1 MKNTIKESLDAIRL
15 IEYDMAQG
23 KAMATDAD
31 FTDKSAADTTSQ
43 TQRTTTRASAQN
55 PEVKRSRFR
64 RSGKLGPE
72 LKAAGVEVAQ
82 DVKTARA
89 LSAAKIGAKAG
100 VGLLKTV
107 LPGVGLVIGTQDAID
122 RAKKGDWVGAGIA
135 GLSAVLSLGGPL
147 TAGASLGLT
156 GYNMYRD
163 YSKEGEKPEGSADTP
178 APGTPASPD
187 STPVSTQPTK
197 GGAAPDPEI
206 QAMQKKI
213 LAKDPNALPKHGADG
228 RMGPETQAALAK
240 YVMST
245 ESQQTVAE
253 GIRSLQERIDLIEAK
268 AVIRE
273 SLEQTYFLDKN
284 YFMYDK
290 SGEQVVDLLTI
301 SVINEAVEQGQ
312 IKIKKL
318 S

>member
-1 MKNTIKESLDAIRL
+1 MDMKSLIVELNKFNTDGAVDATYKDIPTSTNSNDPFNLTKGANRVEIADKLTSKGIPVVKNTKQA
-15 IEYDMAQG
+15 
-23 KAMATDAD
+23 
-31 FTDKSAADTTSQ
+31 
-43 TQRTTTRASAQN
+43 
-55 PEVKRSRFR
+55 
-64 RSGKLGPE
+64 
-72 LKAAGVEVAQ
+72 VAK
-82 DVKTARA
+82 V
-89 LSAAKIGAKAG
+89 AAKIGNSAAG
-100 VGLLKTV
+100 KLVSRV
-107 LPGVGLVIGTQDAID
+107 LPGVGLVVGTIDAID

-163 YSKEGEKPEGSADTP
+163 YAKEKENPENEPEKTSDT
-178 APGTPASPD
+178 
-187 STPVSTQPTK
+187 TPVTTQPAK
-197 GGAAPDPEI
+197 DGPAPDPEI
-206 QAMQKKI
+206 QAVQKKI
-213 LAKDPNALPKHGADG
+213 LAKDPNALPKYGADG
-228 RMGPETQAALAK
+228 RMGPETQAAMAK

-253 GIRSLQERIDLIEAK
+253 GIRSLQERMDLIEAK
-268 AVIRE
+268 ALIRE

-290 SGEQVVDLLTI
+290 SGEQIVDLLTI
-301 SVINEAVEQGQ
+301 SVINEAYDEGQ

>member
-1 MKNTIKESLDAIRL
+1 MKDIIKEALVSIRL
-15 IEYDMAQG
+15 LEDGARDS
-23 KAMATDAD
+23 ATQARMQALRSENPAISNAHNP
-31 FTDKSAADTTSQ
+31 FNLTPGSATPSDSNPSKVKQIANRLTS
-43 TQRTTTRASAQN
+43 
-55 PEVKRSRFR
+55 K
-64 RSGKLGPE
+64 
-72 LKAAGVEVAQ
+72 GVEVVGNAKQ
-82 DVKTARA
+82 AAAKV
-89 LSAAKIGAKAG
+89 AAKIGGSAAG
-100 VGLLKTV
+100 KLVSRV
-107 LPGVGLVIGTQDAID
+107 LPGVGLVVGTMDAID
-122 RAKKGDWVGAGIA
+122 RAKKGDWTGAGIA
-135 GLSAVLSLGGPL
+135 GLAAVMSLGGPL
-147 TAGASLGLT
+147 TAGASLGL
-156 GYNMYRD
+156 GAYNLYRD
-163 YSKEGEKPEGSADTP
+163 HSSKEGEKPEGGAETP
-178 APGTPASPD
+178 APGTE
-187 STPVSTQPTK
+187 PVNTQPTK
-197 GGAAPDPEI
+197 GGPAPDPEI

-213 LAKDPNALPKHGADG
+213 LAKDPNALPKYGADG